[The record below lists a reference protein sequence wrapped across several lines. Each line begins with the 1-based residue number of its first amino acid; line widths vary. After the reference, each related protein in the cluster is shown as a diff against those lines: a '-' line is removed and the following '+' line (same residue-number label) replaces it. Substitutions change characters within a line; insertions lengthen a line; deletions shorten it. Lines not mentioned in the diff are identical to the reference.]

1 MIFKSFVLAVIVGM
15 LSSCSESIS
24 SPNYKFMPP
33 TGNVVAKVAG
43 VEITAAEM
51 NQGIEAELYEAEM
64 KLFDVKFNKVK
75 TLLIEKLMEQ
85 DPKKKGLSNDEYLE
99 KYIASKVTVTE
110 KDVDAYVKEKSIPT
124 EHINAQL
131 RERIKGFLM
140 IEKKKTAID
149 QWLAD
154 KTGKSGIEVFLA
166 KPQRPTFDVKFAGA
180 PTSGSDSAKITIVE
194 FSDFQCPFCKK
205 AAETVEEV
213 KKKYGNKVRVAFKQ
227 FPLPFHKNAQK
238 AAEAALCAHEQKKES
253 FWKMHDKMFGAQDQL
268 EVDGLKKM
276 AKEIG
281 LDGKAFD
288 ACLDGAKFAGQVE
301 QDMKDGQA
309 VGVKSTPT
317 FFINGKLLSGAQPVE
332 EFDAIISEELAK

>member
-1 MIFKSFVLAVIVGM
+1 MMIKSLFLVSAALFF
-15 LSSCSESIS
+15 SSCSESIS

-33 TGNVVAKVAG
+33 AGNTVAKVAG

-99 KYIASKVTVTE
+99 KYIASKITISE
-110 KDVDAYVKEKSIPT
+110 KDVDAFVKEKSIPA
-124 EHINAQL
+124 EHMNAQL

-154 KTGKSGIEVFLA
+154 KTGKAGIEVYLA
-166 KPQRPTFDVKFAGA
+166 KPQRPNFDVKFAGA

-238 AAEAALCAHEQKKES
+238 SAEAALCAHDQKKES

-281 LDGKAFD
+281 LDVKAFD
-288 ACLDGAKFAGQVE
+288 ACLDGAKFAAQVE

-317 FFINGKLLSGAQPVE
+317 FFINGKLLSGAQPIE
-332 EFDAIISEELAK
+332 EFDTIISEELTK